1 VTKGD
6 VTVILVALCLVALI
20 WAGIYLFPRDT
31 DQMRAVV
38 RVDGEEILSIPV
50 GGVKIQTKTVSV
62 QGGQAIIEYGQGKV
76 RVSQE
81 SDGICPDDICWR
93 TGWISRTG
101 QTIACVPNRMT
112 VTLMGG
118 TGIDAVV
125 R

>member
-1 VTKGD
+1 MTKGD

>member
-1 VTKGD
+1 MTKGD
-6 VTVILVALCLVALI
+6 VTVILVAMCLVALI

-50 GGVKIQTKTVSV
+50 DGVEIQTKTVSV

>member
-1 VTKGD
+1 
-6 VTVILVALCLVALI
+6 
-20 WAGIYLFPRDT
+20 
-31 DQMRAVV
+31 MRAVV

>member
-1 VTKGD
+1 MTKGD
-6 VTVILVALCLVALI
+6 VTVIVVALCLVVLV
-20 WAGIYLFPRDT
+20 WAGIYLFSGNA

-38 RVDGEEILSIPV
+38 RVEGEEVLSVPV
-50 GGVKIQTKTVSV
+50 DGAEIKAKTVSV
-62 QGGQAIIEYGQGKV
+62 KGGQAIIEYGQGKV

-112 VTLMGG
+112 VTLVGG

>member
-1 VTKGD
+1 MTKGD

-50 GGVKIQTKTVSV
+50 DGVEIQTKTVSV